1 MATSLYD
8 ISVRSYLQ
16 ILGGLSTAM
25 QKGAAHAAENNIDMK
40 ELINFRLRDDM
51 LPFKF
56 QVIATCHQSLGCLK
70 GLRTGSFAPPPDMP
84 DIDYAGL
91 QQLVSETIEELG
103 AMTEGDINA
112 LSNNDVIFKMG
123 SMELPFQ
130 GEDFILSFSLP
141 NFYFHAT
148 TTYDM
153 LRIKGTPLGKL
164 DFLGAV
170 RFKG

>member
-25 QKGAAHAAENNIDMK
+25 QKGAAHAAESNIDMK

-56 QVIATCHQSLGCLK
+56 QVIATCHQSLGGLK

-84 DIDYAGL
+84 GIDYAGL

-112 LSNNDVIFKMG
+112 LSNNDVIFRMG

>member
-8 ISVRSYLQ
+8 VSVRTYLQ
-16 ILGGLSTAM
+16 VLGGLSTVLE
-25 QKGAAHAAENNIDMK
+25 KGAKHAAENDLDMK
-40 ELINFRLRDDM
+40 ELINFRLHDDM

-56 QVIATCHQSLGCLK
+56 QVIAACHQSLGCLK
-70 GLRTGSFAPPPDMP
+70 GAQSGAFAPPPQIP
-84 DIDYAGL
+84 GIDYEGL
-91 QQLVSETIEELG
+91 QQLVSDTIAELQ
-103 AMTEGDINA
+103 ALSEDEVNA
-112 LSNNDVIFKMG
+112 LANNDLIFTLG

-130 GEDFILSFSLP
+130 GKDFILSFSLP

-153 LRIKGTPLGKL
+153 LRIKGTPLGKM

>member
-16 ILGGLSTAM
+16 ILGGLATAL
-25 QKGAAHAAENNIDMK
+25 QKGAVHAAENNIDMK

-56 QVIATCHQSLGCLK
+56 QVIAACHQSLGCLK
-70 GLRTGSFAPPPDMP
+70 GLRAGNFAPPPEIP
-84 DIDYAGL
+84 GIDYEGL
-91 QQLVSETIEELG
+91 QQLVNDTIEELQ
-103 AMTEGDINA
+103 ALSEDDVNA
-112 LSNNDVIFKMG
+112 LSNNDVIFRMG

-170 RFKG
+170 RFKA

>member
-8 ISVRSYLQ
+8 ISVRTYLQ
-16 ILGGLSTAM
+16 ILGGLSAALE
-25 QKGAAHAAENNIDMK
+25 KGATYAAENDIDMK
-40 ELINFRLRDDM
+40 ELINFRLREDM

-56 QVIATCHQSLGCLK
+56 QVIATCHQSLGGLK
-70 GLRTGSFAPPPDMP
+70 GLQAGSFAPPPEIP
-84 DIDYAGL
+84 GIDYEGL
-91 QQLVSETIEELG
+91 QQLVSDTIEELEV
-103 AMTEGDINA
+103 MKEDDINA
-112 LSNNDVIFKMG
+112 LSDNEVIFRMG

-130 GEDFILSFSLP
+130 GEDFVLTFSLP

-170 RFKG
+170 RFKA

>member
-16 ILGGLSTAM
+16 VLGGVSTALA
-25 QKGAAHAAENNIDMK
+25 KGATHAAENDIDMK

-56 QVIATCHQSLGCLK
+56 QVIATCHQSLGGLK
-70 GLRTGSFAPPPDMP
+70 GLQAGGFAPPPEMP
-84 DIDYAGL
+84 GIDYAGL
-91 QQLVSETIEELG
+91 QKLVSDTIEELE
-103 AMTEGDINA
+103 AMTEDDINA
-112 LSNNDVIFKMG
+112 LSSNDVIFRMG
-123 SMELPFQ
+123 TMELPFR

-170 RFKG
+170 RFKA

>member
-16 ILGGLSTAM
+16 VLGGVSTALA
-25 QKGAAHAAENNIDMK
+25 KGATHAAENDIDMK

-56 QVIATCHQSLGCLK
+56 QVIATCHQALGCLK
-70 GLRTGSFAPPPDMP
+70 GLRAGSFAPPPEMP
-84 DIDYAGL
+84 GIDYAGL
-91 QQLVSETIEELG
+91 QQLVSDTIEELQ
-103 AMTEGDINA
+103 AMTEDDINS
-112 LSNNDVIFKMG
+112 LSNNDVIFRIG
-123 SMELPFQ
+123 TMELPFQ

-170 RFKG
+170 RFKA